1 MKKVFAAIPGVLA
14 ALHLLVPL
22 VFLISVLNGGYL
34 ELYHP
39 VFIAVISSVTSVA
52 AVVVMLVFGER
63 YGKWNG
69 AALAATLLFDAVTQF
84 YFTYHAVNV
93 INGYDTAAP
102 AIIALFGT
110 VATLVMF
117 VKCVEDSVFKAA
129 IGVLSVLFSI
139 VAAGIA
145 IYALINTLA
154 FGRTFYA
161 DGPDSPDGRYSVKI
175 TYRESGLISD
185 GKSYVVLTDNN
196 ESGAFVGAIKRKPFD
211 IYTGGA
217 LEYDRITIGWS
228 DVVTVVINGDLYS
241 AETGA
246 KIPPASEPVTEESL
260 PESADPA
267 ENVSNAASSP
277 AGTVSEE

>member
-52 AVVVMLVFGER
+52 AVIVMLVFGER

-117 VKCVEDSVFKAA
+117 VKCVEDSVFKAV

-211 IYTGGA
+211 RVVRRRYGRYQWRSLFSRDRRKDPARIRTLYRRESARIRRSRGKRFECGVFA
-217 LEYDRITIGWS
+217 RGNRFRRIT
-228 DVVTVVINGDLYS
+228 
-241 AETGA
+241 
-246 KIPPASEPVTEESL
+246 
-260 PESADPA
+260 
-267 ENVSNAASSP
+267 
-277 AGTVSEE
+277 